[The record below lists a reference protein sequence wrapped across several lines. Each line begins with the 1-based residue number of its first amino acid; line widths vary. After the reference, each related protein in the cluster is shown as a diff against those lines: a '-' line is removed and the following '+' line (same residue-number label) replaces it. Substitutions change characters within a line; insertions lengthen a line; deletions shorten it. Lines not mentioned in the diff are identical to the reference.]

1 MKKTIF
7 ALTLLVLISSA
18 SNAQFSMVGYN
29 KMIVKN
35 DNQPEFTRYAKDGS
49 KLDETYIDW
58 EVHYLR
64 IQKANYSVENGE
76 TIVSSVLEQYL
87 HFEDV
92 NDEFID
98 AQIAKGYKA
107 FSEINQSNSEYGY
120 AMKGNNKILKTFK
133 IEVKTKEKVTASA
146 HSNDGNFEGNY
157 WNWAEFELTDK
168 AAAQNFFKT
177 LKEKKWDAM
186 LDLTDA
192 TKRVPVP
199 YYGITKNEAIRAYN
213 EAQRKN
219 TTTNINSE
227 PTTSSSSNTPSST
240 SSNTKEKTEIYV
252 RLFNKSDVK
261 VKVEIRNPSGSSK
274 SLFEV
279 NQRNSKQQKV
289 KIGATIFINGV
300 LTTTITAAME
310 DKEIIIAQ

>member
-1 MKKTIF
+1 MKKIFF

-76 TIVSSVLEQYL
+76 TIVTSVLEQYL
-87 HFEDV
+87 HFQDV

-98 AQIAKGYKA
+98 AQIAKGDKA

-133 IEVKTKEKVTASA
+133 IEVKTKEKVTASS
-146 HSNDGNFEGNY
+146 HRSDGNFEGNY
-157 WNWAEFELTDK
+157 WNWAEFELADK
-168 AAAQNFFKT
+168 ATAQNFFKT

-227 PTTSSSSNTPSST
+227 PSTSSSSNTSSST
-240 SSNTKEKTEIYV
+240 SSNTKEKTEV
-252 RLFNKSDVK
+252 SVKLFNKSDVK
-261 VKVEIRNPSGSSK
+261 VKVEIRNPGGGSK

-279 NQRNSKQQKV
+279 NQRNSKREKLR
-289 KIGATIFINGV
+289 IGATIYINGV
-300 LTTTITAAME
+300 QNTTITADME